1 MKVSAGVE
9 IDDDL
14 LGSSGTASGQ
24 APSGGHKSLDESK
37 SKYNYDYS
45 ASGSG
50 FVSGIGSVGAD
61 DSDTIMREIVQRE
74 RTCRTRFTV
83 LQSTGKQF
91 DKDIS
96 AFLQSIKAKEEGG
109 EANGS
114 GMNTLNSSG
123 LNTSAAGVQKQRVL
137 GYNRFDQERYQTKD
151 DTGGFVIDTKL
162 TYQPNGGSM
171 SLSSNSPGEWFFVML
186 SELLW
191 PAKDQDFS
199 GWKY

>member
-109 EANGS
+109 EANAS

-123 LNTSAAGVQKQRVL
+123 LNTSAAGVQKQS
-137 GYNRFDQERYQTKD
+137 QTKD

-171 SLSSNSPGEWFFVML
+171 SLSSNSPGECFFVIL

-191 PAKDQDFS
+191 PAKDRDFS
-199 GWKY
+199 CWKY